1 MSLLNYVPY
10 VLSCPMCVVPY
21 VPRALRAL
29 VLHVFFCP
37 TCLVPYVPSCFT
49 CLVPYVSFAYVPR
62 AKPALLII
70 VIDSNKDT
78 FNINNIN
85 TLYPLRMATY
95 VKMSLKIDRQDLK
108 VTGEGLVMFKLE
120 V

>member
-29 VLHVFFCP
+29 VLHVP
-37 TCLVPYVPSCFT
+37 RASRVLLSYVARALRTLV
-49 CLVPYVSFAYVPR
+49 LYVPR
-62 AKPALLII
+62 ALRVFCLRASCQTCSQTCSLHLILTI
-70 VIDSNKDT
+70 S
-78 FNINNIN
+78 INY
-85 TLYPLRMATY
+85 THYEWQHMS
-95 VKMSLKIDRQDLK
+95 KMSLKIDRQDLK